1 VFDPGCLDAHD
12 APFLKSSCFIGCRN
26 LISSYD
32 ETMNKARAGSEPT
45 RGPRDDRGVVAAQ
58 IVAAARNEFVDHG
71 VSGTTFR
78 AIARRAEVDPA
89 LVHYYF
95 ASKEALLDAATTP
108 PPELLESVKTAI
120 SAPLVSRGRSII
132 QNVLGLWSNP
142 DISDILRATFL
153 CANVDETTRE
163 KLRASMS
170 SSFIGA
176 TAERLPQGD
185 RMVRA
190 GLVSSQIIGL
200 CWLRYIW
207 ELDPLA
213 SMSEEAIVAH
223 IAPTLQK
230 YLNGRL

>member
-1 VFDPGCLDAHD
+1 MA
-12 APFLKSSCFIGCRN
+12 
-26 LISSYD
+26 
-32 ETMNKARAGSEPT
+32 KARVGSEPG
-45 RGPRDDRGVVAAQ
+45 RGPRDDRGVVSAR
-58 IVAAARNEFVDHG
+58 IVGAARDEFVDHG

-95 ASKEALLDAATTP
+95 ASKAALLDAATTP
-108 PPELLESVKTAI
+108 PPEFLESARAAI
-120 SAPLVSRGRSII
+120 GAPLAIRGETII
-132 QNVLGLWSNP
+132 SNVLRAWTSP
-142 DISDILRATFL
+142 FVSEVLRATFL

-170 SSFIGA
+170 ANFIGA
-176 TAERLPQGD
+176 TAERLPQQD
-185 RMVRA
+185 RLVRA

-207 ELDPLA
+207 QLDPLA
-213 SMSEEAIVAH
+213 SMPESEIVAH

>member
-1 VFDPGCLDAHD
+1 MKKA
-12 APFLKSSCFIGCRN
+12 IGG
-26 LISSYD
+26 
-32 ETMNKARAGSEPT
+32 TEPT
-45 RGPRDDRGVVAAQ
+45 RGPRDDRGVVAAR
-58 IVAAARNEFVDHG
+58 IVTAARNEFVDHG

-78 AIARRAEVDPA
+78 AIARRADVDPA

-108 PPELLESVKTAI
+108 PPALLESVKSAV
-120 SAPLVSRGRSII
+120 SAPLATRGQSII
-132 QNVLGLWSNP
+132 ENVLRLWSNP
-142 DISDILRATFL
+142 EIADILRATFL
-153 CANVDETTRE
+153 CANVDEATRE

-170 SSFIGA
+170 LSFIGA
-176 TAERLPQGD
+176 TAERLPQED
-185 RMVRA
+185 RMNRA

-207 ELDPLA
+207 ELEPLA
-213 SMSEEAIVAH
+213 SMPESAIVAH

>member
-1 VFDPGCLDAHD
+1 M
-12 APFLKSSCFIGCRN
+12 KK
-26 LISSYD
+26 
-32 ETMNKARAGSEPT
+32 TRADSELT
-45 RGPRDDRGVVAAQ
+45 RGPRDDRGVVAAL
-58 IVAAARNEFVDHG
+58 IVTAARSEFVDHG

-95 ASKEALLDAATTP
+95 TSKEVLLDAATTP
-108 PPELLESVKTAI
+108 PPELLESVRTAI
-120 SAPLVSRGRSII
+120 GAPLASRGQSIVE
-132 QNVLGLWSNP
+132 NVLRLWSNP
-142 DISDILRATFL
+142 DIADILRATFL

-176 TAERLPQGD
+176 TAERLPQND

-207 ELDPLA
+207 DLDPLA
-213 SMSEEAIVAH
+213 SMPDSAIVSH
-223 IAPTLQK
+223 IAPTLQR
-230 YLNGRL
+230 YLNGRI